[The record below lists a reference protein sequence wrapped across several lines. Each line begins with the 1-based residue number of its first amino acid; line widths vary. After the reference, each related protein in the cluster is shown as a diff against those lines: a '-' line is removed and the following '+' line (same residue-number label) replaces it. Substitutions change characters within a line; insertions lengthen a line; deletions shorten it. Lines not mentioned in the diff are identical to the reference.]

1 MAVNLSPVGGV
12 AAQFFTSTGAVLT
25 GGKLYTYLAGTT
37 TPAATYTTSNGATAR
52 TNPIVLDSAGRVPGS
67 GEIWLTNGVGYKI
80 ILKDSN
86 DVLIATYDDLYG
98 LSNIVLPI
106 DSSTVTY
113 DPPFA
118 GSVDTNVEARLAQT
132 VSVKDFGATG
142 DGTTDDFDA
151 MLAAWNYAYPIGANL
166 YFPSGTYV
174 VAGERSFPFNQGSG
188 TITSLLDCNN
198 MTIFGDGPSSILKT
212 VSINGADVLQLNG
225 LKNFH
230 VRDLQVQSVVTGTAA
245 GSNGCS
251 ITGGFDNITIDNF
264 WAYNLGFVDKITYV
278 DGGGAVSIQPP
289 SEPTT
294 TVMGSF
300 KATNIFADGCVYGF
314 AYQPDNDFAF
324 TQPVSIDVD
333 IVVSNARQGVTV
345 GGGEATS
352 AVSANSTNGVR
363 IRGQSINCMQDVGVG
378 RVFGIDIDMQIIQTK
393 TAAELLL
400 SYTGNPWTVVD
411 SVADVIGFI
420 CTYAKNSTFAIYGN
434 KKNCTHK
441 AKIGGAFD
449 PSSGQGG
456 NTNNCD
462 FYLNITGTS
471 TGVNVQFNDAGG
483 NIMNNSRL
491 YVTLS
496 TATTLPIEFYDPALD
511 NTLTIGP
518 DTRIQSIALTGEVGW
533 TEADGRTVYHNKY
546 LLAGNLSTRQ
556 TAGVAD
562 DLIVEQW
569 TNHSQTR
576 KFAIRNDG
584 AILSAGRAVATTVST
599 VKGVMSIYDENNALV
614 GYLPIYTS
622 YT

>member
-1 MAVNLSPVGGV
+1 
-12 AAQFFTSTGAVLT
+12 
-25 GGKLYTYLAGTT
+25 
-37 TPAATYTTSNGATAR
+37 
-52 TNPIVLDSAGRVPGS
+52 
-67 GEIWLTNGVGYKI
+67 
-80 ILKDSN
+80 
-86 DVLIATYDDLYG
+86 
-98 LSNIVLPI
+98 
-106 DSSTVTY
+106 
-113 DPPFA
+113 
-118 GSVDTNVEARLAQT
+118 
-132 VSVKDFGATG
+132 
-142 DGTTDDFDA
+142 
-151 MLAAWNYAYPIGANL
+151 
-166 YFPSGTYV
+166 
-174 VAGERSFPFNQGSG
+174 
-188 TITSLLDCNN
+188 
-198 MTIFGDGPSSILKT
+198 
-212 VSINGADVLQLNG
+212 LNG

-511 NTLTIGP
+511 NTITIGP
-518 DTRIQSIALTGEVGW
+518 DTRIQNVALTGQIGW
-533 TEADGRTVYHNKY
+533 TQADGRTVNNFKY
-546 LLAGNLSTRQ
+546 MISGNLSTRQ
-556 TAGVAD
+556 TGSAAASA
-562 DLIVEQW
+562 IVEQW
-569 TNHSQTR
+569 VDDTQNR

-584 AILSAGRAVATTVST
+584 GVLTASRSTASAVATINTV
-599 VKGVMSIYDENNALV
+599 VPIYSESNVLV
-614 GYLPIYTS
+614 GYVPVYT
-622 YT
+622 TFTP